1 MAPAKWQRSVEDDG
15 ETEIIEVEQ
24 ELTAGQRKKPRIS
37 YDEPEEDETSEDDS
51 DEERSQEQATQILT
65 QRRDKKVLQNHPAEN
80 GIIESVTCTNFMC
93 HGYLEIGI
101 GPLINFIIG
110 HNGSGK
116 SAILTA
122 ITICLGGK
130 ATATNR
136 GQSLKNFIKEGEES
150 AMLSVKIKNT
160 ADSAYQQGTYGDSI
174 IVERHFSRSGSSS
187 FKLKSS
193 TGRLISTRKAD
204 LEDICDYYALQ
215 IDNPMNVLTQD
226 MARQFLNNSTPTDKY
241 KFFMKGTQLEHLDG
255 DYLVVEQNL
264 EAIDQDLWKKI
275 EDLNVFR
282 ERHEKARHILSLSE
296 KQDSLRH
303 RIKTLTDMMAWVQ
316 VEEQEKKLRMCIN
329 KLARMDEKIRALEMK
344 AAGLNEAFSQTE
356 QSSEHAVRG
365 VEDAKSALTPLQEE
379 KDRIKRE
386 HDRFKAEQMALHTE
400 QRAISGEI
408 KAAEDR
414 IRKAEKDIADE
425 HQRLSDAD
433 GGAHDLR
440 RAEIEEKREEANAA
454 KRRCRAHEDELP
466 ALEDNRSWAER
477 EYNETLEPMKYK
489 RTDVQ
494 HSEDRLNSLIRDRGR
509 QQQSY
514 PSNMQRLLS
523 AIRQDDGFQQK
534 PIGPMGAHVRL
545 LKPLWSSILEKSF
558 GGALESFIV
567 TSKQDQTRLS
577 GLADRNGCTCQILIT
592 NNSPIDTRGKEPD
605 ERFDTALRAVEIDN
619 DLVRKQLV
627 INQGIDQ
634 TILIQDRQEAI
645 DTMSSERLHNVKQCF
660 SFNIRPGE
668 AVRLAYGWGGGLSQ
682 SYQPAFKGS
691 PRMKTDVEYQ
701 INSQRETLQTL
712 KSELNQLEQTSRE
725 MQKRLIACEQ
735 AIVKHKRIAI
745 QRKIEMQQT
754 QNVVEELQDAL
765 DNDRVEEGRLEAL
778 KEQLEDAKED
788 KITHESSYGESVVAK
803 DKNNESLRKTRDEMA
818 SMDTQIEEAESKV
831 LKAESKATRC
841 ANQRQAALRDMNTA
855 FENVNASKE
864 ERETITEEREEHL
877 GVVENFINQ
886 ANEFCPRVPVEHGET
901 GDSIDRKLAKLN
913 KDLKEAEKRVGGT
926 RAELTIA
933 AANAAEA
940 LDHAE
945 TEVKSIEELAQLL
958 KFALVNRRDRWK
970 QFQKFITARA
980 RVQFMYLLS
989 ERGFRGQLQAN
1000 HKEKKLDLQVEPD
1013 ETLKQNKGRKTMTLS
1028 GGEKSFSTI
1037 CLLLS
1042 LWEAMGAPIRCL
1054 DEFDVFMDPV
1064 NRQISMGMMIQAAR
1078 RSIGKQFILITPQSM
1093 SSIDPQED
1101 VKVIKMADPERGK
1114 QARLHN
1120 MMQNSP
1126 A

>member
-1 MAPAKWQRSVEDDG
+1 MAPAKRQRSVDDNG
-15 ETEIIEVEQ
+15 ETEIVEIESAQ
-24 ELTAGQRKKPRIS
+24 SSLQQASRKKSRIS
-37 YDEPEEDETSEDDS
+37 HKEPEESEISEYGS
-51 DEERSQEQATQILT
+51 DEERFQEQATQFLT
-65 QRRDKKVLQNHPAEN
+65 QQRSKKILRNHPAEN
-80 GIIESVTCTNFMC
+80 GIIESVICTNFMC

-136 GQSLKNFIKEGEES
+136 GQSLKSFIKEGEES

-160 ADSAYQQGTYGDSI
+160 GDGAYQQDIYGDSI

-193 TGRLISTRKAD
+193 TGRMMSTRKAD

-255 DYLVVEQNL
+255 DYLIVEQNL
-264 EAIDQDLWKKI
+264 EAIDQDLWKKT
-275 EDLNVFR
+275 EDLNIFR
-282 ERHEKARHILSLSE
+282 ERYEKARHLLSLSE
-296 KQDSLRH
+296 MQDTLRQ
-303 RIKTLTDMMAWVQ
+303 RIKTLMKMMAWAQ
-316 VEEQEKKLRMCIN
+316 VEEREKELRMCNN
-329 KLARMDEKIRALEMK
+329 KLARMDEKIEALEMK
-344 AAGLNEAFSQTE
+344 AAGLNEAFGQIE
-356 QSSEHAVRG
+356 QSSEHAVQG

-379 KDRIKRE
+379 KDRIKKE

-400 QRAISGEI
+400 QRAIKGEI

-414 IRKAEKDIADE
+414 IGKAEKEIADE

-433 GGAHDLR
+433 GGTHDLR

-454 KRRCRAHEDELP
+454 KRRFREHEDELP
-466 ALEDNRSWAER
+466 ALEDNKCRAER
-477 EYNETLEPMKYK
+477 EFKETLEPIKYK
-489 RTDVQ
+489 RADIQ
-494 HSEDRLNSLIRDRGR
+494 QAEDRLNSLMRDRGQ

-514 PSNMQRLLS
+514 PQNMQRLLN
-523 AIRQDDGFQQK
+523 AIRQDEGFQQK

-577 GLADRNGCTCQILIT
+577 DLMDRNGCACQILIT
-592 NNSPIDTRGKEPD
+592 NNSSIDTRGKEPD
-605 ERFDTALRAVEIDN
+605 ERFDTALRVVDIDN

-627 INQGIDQ
+627 INQGVDQ
-634 TILIQDRQEAI
+634 TILIQHRKEAI
-645 DTMSSERLHNVKQCF
+645 DAMNNERLHNVKQCF

-682 SYQPAFKGS
+682 SHQAAFRGS

-701 INSQRETLQTL
+701 ISSQRETLQTL
-712 KSELNQLEQTSRE
+712 RSELSQLEQISQE
-725 MQKRLIACEQ
+725 MQRRLTRCQQ
-735 AIVKHKRIAI
+735 ALTKHRNILV
-745 QRKIEMQQT
+745 QWKIEMQQT
-754 QNVVEELQDAL
+754 QDVVDELQDAL

-788 KITHESSYGESVVAK
+788 KSTYEASYGESVVAK
-803 DKNNESLRKTRDEMA
+803 DKNNESLMNTRDKMA
-818 SMDTQIEEAESKV
+818 SMDAQIKEAEAKIF
-831 LKAESKATRC
+831 KAESKATRC
-841 ANQRQAALRDMNTA
+841 ANQRQAALRDMNAA
-855 FENVNASKE
+855 FENVNAAKE
-864 ERETITEEREEHL
+864 ERGTYTVEREQH
-877 GVVENFINQ
+877 VKIVEDFTKQ
-886 ANEFCPRVPVEHGET
+886 ASDFCQRVPVDHGET
-901 GDSIDRKLAKLN
+901 GDSIERKTAKLE
-913 KDLKEAEKRVGGT
+913 KDLKEAEKRVGGS
-926 RAELTIA
+926 RAQLTVA
-933 AANAAEA
+933 AAKATEA

-945 TEVKSIEELAQLL
+945 TEVRSIEELSQLL

-1013 ETLKQNKGRKTMTLS
+1013 ETLRQNKGRKTMTLS

-1120 MMQNSP
+1120 IT
-1126 A
+1126 